1 MREEISD
8 EESFSALESAAK
20 CSRLV
25 VVLEWATIACLV
37 VCVSQIIDE

>member
-1 MREEISD
+1 MREEISK
-8 EESFSALESAAK
+8 EEKFSALEADAK

-37 VCVSQIIDE
+37 GCQPDTR